1 VWRWHLRGI
10 WRWNDQRTA
19 GNLNLMADPEEGKA
33 PVDDPWEAPHPVPI
47 SGAAALSSKR
57 KRILNTPSIAAA
69 ISKAPRKASKQVDSW
84 WERSC
89 YSYPTPGFHRARM
102 QNGHYL
108 GGWLRWLLPRPKVHL
123 KCNESSR
130 LVTPRIIVRP
140 TRFLYT
146 FQHFACSKLRLPS
159 LLSWHFAYDLSV
171 NMAEA
176 ILEIIL
182 NVMEFFIGQIL

>member
-1 VWRWHLRGI
+1 VLKCIKKPSGTHDNPRRNKSRGLI
-10 WRWNDQRTA
+10 TLEVDFRSREQP
-19 GNLNLMADPEEGKA
+19 PE
-33 PVDDPWEAPHPVPI
+33 
-47 SGAAALSSKR
+47 
-57 KRILNTPSIAAA
+57 
-69 ISKAPRKASKQVDSW
+69 
-84 WERSC
+84 
-89 YSYPTPGFHRARM
+89 PTPQIMALPYLPTNHM

-182 NVMEFFIGQIL
+182 NVMEFFIGQILWPSMGLLN